1 MTIDIEELRRLHEAT
16 TQGEWSTISSMP
28 HRSITVRTEGGK
40 KIRAIGCIYAAKRT
54 PSGFSQYTDE
64 DIANAEFIATTHEVL
79 PTLLDEIERLREEV
93 PRAWSCAEACADA
106 RRELERE
113 IERLRAEVE
122 FRKARCNELMG
133 RGDE

>member
-1 MTIDIEELRRLHEAT
+1 M
-16 TQGEWSTISSMP
+16 STIKVNIVT
-28 HRSITVRTEGGK
+28 HNENLGDFNDWAEIEITQELK
-40 KIRAIGCIYAAKRT
+40 
-54 PSGFSQYTDE
+54 
-64 DIANAEFIATTHEVL
+64 NAVN